1 MIDFVI
7 AAVLMLFAVLGW
19 KRGLVRTLTE
29 LLTVV
34 LALALSAQIAKTAAP
49 VIVDKALRPA
59 THTAIERRVDEIMTE
74 AGPDISPVKELGRV
88 MEAIPNDFI
97 REQARHFLKGL
108 DTVAEEA
115 MVPTQDHLTRA
126 AKDIA
131 DAVLDGAVR
140 DLIQSILCA
149 ACFMILTILFR
160 LAARIL
166 RLAEKLPGLRQ
177 LNELGGALLG
187 LGKGLILVCLVLWVL
202 RHTGMITPEMAES
215 SLLMGAAS
223 RWSGG
228 LLW

>member
-1 MIDFVI
+1 
-7 AAVLMLFAVLGW
+7 MLFAVLGW

-59 THTAIERRVDEIMTE
+59 TYTAIERRVDEIMTE
-74 AGPDISPVKELGRV
+74 AGPDISPVKELERV

-97 REQARHFLKGL
+97 REQAGRLLEGL
-108 DTVAEEA
+108 DNAVEEA
-115 MVPTQDHLTRA
+115 MVPTQDHLTRV

-131 DAVLDGAVR
+131 DSVLNGVVR

-149 ACFMILTILFR
+149 VCFTVLTVLFR

-202 RHTGMITPEMAES
+202 RHTGMITPEMVES
-215 SLLMGAAS
+215 SLLMGMAS

-228 LLW
+228 LWW